1 MKEIRWILRRLLIV
15 ALFPVILFAAAP
27 AQAGLAAFD
36 SRAAFISAFP
46 SAIVEGWDSTPF
58 TDGYIIT
65 NGIPINGI
73 TYNSSYGDARVT
85 ADYLVSTEPN
95 GLGQSLDGFFYPQD
109 TITFSF
115 SDPIRAF
122 GIDINTYVTAD
133 GTFKA
138 VTSQGEVLSVFDP
151 FAYDEEETFVGQ
163 FVGFTSDVDIYWVT
177 IASINPDPYSPY
189 SYTVDTMRH
198 TPLPPTLWLLGPGL
212 AGLGLVRA
220 RRRFKP

>member
-27 AQAGLAAFD
+27 AQADLAAFD

-65 NGIPINGI
+65 NSSAVNGI
-73 TYNSSYGDARVT
+73 TYNSSYGNAMVT
-85 ADYLVSTEPN
+85 SEFLVSTEPK
-95 GLGQSLDGFFYPQD
+95 GLGQSLDGYFYPED

-122 GIDINTYVTAD
+122 GIDINTYAIAD
-133 GTFKA
+133 GAFKA
-138 VTSQGEVLSVFDP
+138 ITSQGEVLSVFDP
-151 FAYDEEETFVGQ
+151 FAYDEETPVGQ
-163 FVGFTSDVDIYWVT
+163 FAGFSSDVDIYLVT
-177 IASINPDPYSPY
+177 IAATDPLSDN
-189 SYTVDTMRH
+189 SYTVDTMRYI
-198 TPLPPTLWLLGPGL
+198 PLPPSLWLLGSGL
-212 AGLGLVRA
+212 AGLGLVRL
-220 RRRFKP
+220 RKRFKA